1 MTYYLPSRTE
11 GAGGGGGLAN
21 HAHPSKVQGA
31 RFLESAAANGINLL
45 RGVNNSIASHVAYS
59 PLCKLRS
66 TYLLMISTQNY
77 HLTIDKIFGQ
87 DKVNGTRC
95 NRTLPAS
102 GYS

>member
-1 MTYYLPSRTE
+1 MTYYLEQRV
-11 GAGGGGGLAN
+11 LAV
-21 HAHPSKVQGA
+21 AVDLPTTLILQGA